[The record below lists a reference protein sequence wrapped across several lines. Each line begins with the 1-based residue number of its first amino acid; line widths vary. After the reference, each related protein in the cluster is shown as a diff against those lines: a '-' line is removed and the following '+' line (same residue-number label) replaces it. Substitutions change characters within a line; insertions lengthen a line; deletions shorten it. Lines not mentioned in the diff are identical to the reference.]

1 MSNSSNIHTMSM
13 ATISI
18 GFTSI
23 SSITI
28 IIPFTSISSITII
41 IPNQNPCPFSN
52 KAFEILLCATE
63 KLKEVHRNAWF
74 HHECMQQLLPCRCV

>member
-18 GFTSI
+18 G
-23 SSITI
+23 
-28 IIPFTSISSITII
+28 FTSISSITII